1 MQGHGF
7 CSQHCQSP
15 PRQPCPSKKR
25 PKCPF
30 SGTPLT
36 APSPWLPLSQHFPH
50 RIVHLSPL
58 LGRAHLK
65 EERGPPAPTP
75 EGSPADKQSKWMNRG
90 FAKSTAAQR
99 MVPVGPS
106 GNRHSVLT
114 IRPSGTSRHQPAGTR
129 SGAGLPSTPDTADT
143 QEPRQ
148 QARAPPQPG
157 ISSTTSRR
165 LPRPLLDIPPVSPGS
180 PGSPAPP
187 QRPEAHPGLKPGCFS
202 RRPWGAETEGAAC
215 SREKDHVSSHFS

>member
-50 RIVHLSPL
+50 RIVRLSPL

-65 EERGPPAPTP
+65 EERGPPALTP

-106 GNRHSVLT
+106 G
-114 IRPSGTSRHQPAGTR
+114 
-129 SGAGLPSTPDTADT
+129 DT
-143 QEPRQ
+143 QSSLSDQVAHLNISLQAPARELGSQAPLTRQ
-148 QARAPPQPG
+148 IHRSPTNRPG
-157 ISSTTSRR
+157 
-165 LPRPLLDIPPVSPGS
+165 PLLSRESAAQPPLGFPSPS
-180 PGSPAPP
+180 WTSLPCPPAPP
-187 QRPEAHPGLKPGCFS
+187 GVLPPRSNLRLIQ
-202 RRPWGAETEGAAC
+202 
-215 SREKDHVSSHFS
+215 D

>member
-1 MQGHGF
+1 MQGRGF

-15 PRQPCPSKKR
+15 PHQPCPSKKR

-50 RIVHLSPL
+50 RIVRLSPL

-114 IRPSGTSRHQPAGTR
+114 IRPSSTSRHQPAGTR
-129 SGAGLPSTPDTADT
+129 SGAGLPSTPDTPDT

-157 ISSTTSRR
+157 ISSTTSPR
-165 LPRPLLDIPPVSPGS
+165 LP
-180 PGSPAPP
+180 PAPP
-187 QRPEAHPGLKPGCFS
+187 GHPSRVPPAPPGVL
-202 RRPWGAETEGAAC
+202 PPAAA
-215 SREKDHVSSHFS
+215 